1 MASVGALR
9 TFGAP
14 APLTLGVRPFS
25 DMKQRAFVY
34 PLALVLAST
43 HQYSVADPVEGKL
56 PTYCNERS
64 GEFFVSSGGDAP
76 TNNAERYTKR
86 KVDWA
91 SLLKVGPQKNQWGD
105 PLRTGS
111 RFKVVQC
118 GKVSISFSSG
128 FLNLNPQGE
137 LGALDFPVIQ
147 VKQGKR
153 TLLPTTALEQC
164 AINFSRYTYFGD
176 CPDSWAQSI
185 EVQLIGSAYQVKV
198 TRRYDDA
205 QYNEVQKIDV
215 LR

>member
-1 MASVGALR
+1 
-9 TFGAP
+9 
-14 APLTLGVRPFS
+14 
-25 DMKQRAFVY
+25 MKNRAFVY
-34 PLALVLAST
+34 ALTLVLAST
-43 HQYSVADPVEGKL
+43 HQCSVADPVEGIL
-56 PTYCNERS
+56 PIYCNEQS
-64 GEFFVSSGGDAP
+64 GEFFVSSDGDVP
-76 TNNAERYTKR
+76 PNNADSFTKR
-86 KVDWA
+86 KIDWA

-111 RFKVVQC
+111 RVKVVQC

-128 FLNLNPQGE
+128 FLNANPQGE

-153 TLLPTTALEQC
+153 ILLPPTALEQC
-164 AINFSRYTYFGD
+164 AITFSRYTYFGE
-176 CPDSWAQSI
+176 CPDSWAKSI
-185 EVQLIGSAYQVKV
+185 EVQQIGGTYQVKV